1 MSYKSRVKNL
11 IAELEKDLFEREEC
25 VRLVLLAM
33 FAGKAIFLY
42 GPPGTAKS
50 MIARKISLAFGEPK
64 DFFSALMHRFST
76 PEDIFGPIDIGQLKQ
91 NRLVR
96 NTKGYLPT
104 ASFAFLDEIWKSSPA
119 ILNTLLTIINERLF
133 KEGDTDIKVPLKGIV
148 CASNEFPPTNQ
159 GLEALYDRMLLRY
172 FVEPLKSKK
181 NFLKL
186 ITSQEGKSSSQH
198 AFSLEELESIHQQ
211 AAQIPFSQE
220 ALESL
225 HTIKATLEQLK
236 HNPTL
241 VAKFLGESAPTKEE
255 QETTEPDSNLI
266 ATPSD
271 RRFKQCA
278 QLLQVAALL
287 SDQSQVST
295 PDLALLRHCLW
306 DSLEQIPL
314 VNAILEQCLKSSH
327 PRVRNFEQ
335 AQDEL
340 KHLEYTATAKNAT
353 LDMFHRIYQ
362 TLHAGV
368 QTHIQE
374 IEEELQEAIQNANVF
389 FSQADQKIPF
399 GGTQELIEEFKV
411 LLLNVEEV
419 YSKNLV
425 GCAERDLEKLKEVFI
440 EKSLDEGER
449 MYKTLLS
456 SFQWTIELLEKD
468 SKFTI
473 LLRELQKLHESLCQM
488 FKDAQNGVF
497 AKIKQERERKEHQ
510 QRQEQVLATLE
521 KDIDNI
527 IRRHGGISN
536 NEVIAT
542 PEFKEAVKNIIKV
555 LKTYIKGTQQQNEL
569 VQQLNPIQYPYS
581 YYYNGINGYYQLKQQ
596 RNLMNNILQLA
607 EKMRQVYQEVE

>member
-50 MIARKISLAFGEPK
+50 MIARKVSLAFGEPK

-172 FVEPLKSKK
+172 FVEPLKSKE

-211 AAQIPFSQE
+211 AAQIPFSPD

-225 HTIKATLEQLK
+225 HTIKVTLEQLK
-236 HNPTL
+236 HNPAL

-255 QETTEPDSNLI
+255 QESTEPDSNLI
-266 ATPSD
+266 TTPSD

-287 SDQSQVST
+287 SDQPQVST

-314 VNAILEQCLKSSH
+314 VNAILAQCLKSSH
-327 PRVRNFEQ
+327 TKAKDFQKAQENFS
-335 AQDEL
+335 
-340 KHLEYTATAKNAT
+340 HLEKMTTDSLKTFTNACQ
-353 LDMFHRIYQ
+353 Y
-362 TLHAGV
+362 LHKEV
-368 QTHIQE
+368 TTHIQE
-374 IEEELQEAIQNANVF
+374 LN
-389 FSQADQKIPF
+389 
-399 GGTQELIEEFKV
+399 QELRTARDNINIFLSNEDIKTAFAGPQELLQKFKV
-411 LLLNVEEV
+411 LE
-419 YSKNLV
+419 
-425 GCAERDLEKLKEVFI
+425 LELKELDQKVAHVESQRVHNATNPRPPQDSLEEEIFVIAEKYGI
-440 EKSLDEGER
+440 EDISKLA
-449 MYKTLLS
+449 
-456 SFQWTIELLEKD
+456 ELLKAYISSDFEPADLRKRGFNFVD
-468 SKFTI
+468 RYGETI
-473 LLRELQKLHESLCQM
+473 FNFGSSDPLR
-488 FKDAQNGVF
+488 A
-497 AKIKQERERKEHQ
+497 
-510 QRQEQVLATLE
+510 
-521 KDIDNI
+521 
-527 IRRHGGISN
+527 
-536 NEVIAT
+536 
-542 PEFKEAVKNIIKV
+542 V
-555 LKTYIKGTQQQNEL
+555 LKAGLRGVIDQQIRQNQKIRSTGMDLIQKDRL
-569 VQQLNPIQYPYS
+569 VSDLLYFAD
-581 YYYNGINGYYQLKQQ
+581 KH
-596 RNLMNNILQLA
+596 
-607 EKMRQVYQEVE
+607 K

>member
-11 IAELEKDLFEREEC
+11 IAELEKDLYEREEC

-50 MIARKISLAFGEPK
+50 MIARKVSLAFGEPK

-172 FVEPLKSKK
+172 FVEPLKSKE

-186 ITSQEGKSSSQH
+186 ITSQEGRSSSQH

-236 HNPTL
+236 HNPAL
-241 VAKFLGESAPTKEE
+241 VAKFLGESAPTQEE
-255 QETTEPDSNLI
+255 QETTESDSNLI

-287 SDQSQVST
+287 SDQPQVTT

-314 VNAILEQCLKSSH
+314 VNAILAQVLKSSH
-327 PRVRNFEQ
+327 AKARDLEKAQESLKYLEWVRAHKSTEEFEKTYQHAHTEIQ
-335 AQDEL
+335 AHTSEL
-340 KHLEYTATAKNAT
+340 ERN
-353 LDMFHRIYQ
+353 
-362 TLHAGV
+362 LHEMS
-368 QTHIQE
+368 QK
-374 IEEELQEAIQNANVF
+374 ANVF
-389 FSQADQKIPF
+389 LSSKDQKIAF
-399 GGTQELIEEFKV
+399 ASTQELLQEFKV
-411 LLLNVEEV
+411 LSLQLEEV
-419 YSKNLV
+419 YKNPPTPQPPEPSKP
-425 GCAERDLEKLKEVFI
+425 AEV
-440 EKSLDEGER
+440 
-449 MYKTLLS
+449 
-456 SFQWTIELLEKD
+456 QD
-468 SKFTI
+468 SKG
-473 LLRELQKLHESLCQM
+473 LRKNITNIIRTHGDIQDVAVIKTEEFKKAIRDIAKALVAYCNGNTTESDL
-488 FKDAQNGVF
+488 
-497 AKIKQERERKEHQ
+497 RKT
-510 QRQEQVLATLE
+510 LATLRYPSHLLGS
-521 KDIDNI
+521 IPHHPI
-527 IRRHGGISN
+527 
-536 NEVIAT
+536 
-542 PEFKEAVKNIIKV
+542 FKSIVTSIGNGSDSFMKN
-555 LKTYIKGTQQQNEL
+555 LED
-569 VQQLNPIQYPYS
+569 PIHNCIPP
-581 YYYNGINGYYQLKQQ
+581 L
-596 RNLMNNILQLA
+596 LELA
-607 EKMRQVYQEVE
+607 EKMKQDYQNTK

>member
-11 IAELEKDLFEREEC
+11 IAELEKDLYEREEC

-50 MIARKISLAFGEPK
+50 MIARKVSLAFGEPK

-172 FVEPLKSKK
+172 FVEPLKSKE

-236 HNPTL
+236 TNPAL

-287 SDQSQVST
+287 SDQPQVST

-314 VNAILEQCLKSSH
+314 VNAILAQCLKSSH
-327 PRVRNFEQ
+327 TKAKDLEK
-335 AQDEL
+335 AQESFS
-340 KHLEYTATAKNAT
+340 HLEKMTADSLETFANACQ
-353 LDMFHRIYQ
+353 H
-362 TLHAGV
+362 LHKEV
-368 QTHIQE
+368 TTHIQE
-374 IEEELQEAIQNANVF
+374 L
-389 FSQADQKIPF
+389 S
-399 GGTQELIEEFKV
+399 QELRTARDNINIFLSNEDIKTAFAGPQELLQKFKV
-411 LLLNVEEV
+411 LELELKELDQRAVKSQSTAGNININP
-419 YSKNLV
+419 S
-425 GCAERDLEKLKEVFI
+425 LEKEILAITKKYGITDTAQVAKI
-440 EKSLDEGER
+440 A
-449 MYKTLLS
+449 
-456 SFQWTIELLEKD
+456 ELLEGYAHGNLDPADLK
-468 SKFTI
+468 KRGF
-473 LLRELQKLHESLCQM
+473 KLTNHR
-488 FKDAQNGVF
+488 G
-497 AKIKQERERKEHQ
+497 
-510 QRQEQVLATLE
+510 
-521 KDIDNI
+521 
-527 IRRHGGISN
+527 
-536 NEVIAT
+536 
-542 PEFKEAVKNIIKV
+542 EAVDLGAYADPRNV
-555 LKTYIKGTQQQNEL
+555 LKAGLRGLIH
-569 VQQLNPIQYPYS
+569 
-581 YYYNGINGYYQLKQQ
+581 
-596 RNLMNNILQLA
+596 
-607 EKMRQVYQEVE
+607 

>member
-11 IAELEKDLFEREEC
+11 IAELEQDLYEREEC

-50 MIARKISLAFGEPK
+50 MIARKVSLAFGAPK

-133 KEGDTDIKVPLKGIV
+133 KQGNTNIKVPLKGIV

-172 FVEPLKSKK
+172 FVEPLKSKE

-186 ITSQEGKSSSQH
+186 ITSQEGRSSSQH

-236 HNPTL
+236 HNPAL
-241 VAKFLGESAPTKEE
+241 VAKFLGESAPTQEE

-314 VNAILEQCLKSSH
+314 VNAILAQCLKSSH
-327 PRVRNFEQ
+327 TKAKDLEEVRTQ
-335 AQDEL
+335 
-340 KHLEYTATAKNAT
+340 LEYLTYSGKNAT
-353 LDMFHRIYQ
+353 LDIFSKIYKD
-362 TLHAGV
+362 LHAKVQSHIKGV
-368 QTHIQE
+368 EAQ
-374 IEEELQEAIQNANVF
+374 LQKAIQNANVF
-389 FSQADQKIPF
+389 LSKADQKIPF
-399 GGTQELIEEFKV
+399 GGMQELIEEFKV

-449 MYKTLLS
+449 MYKTLFS

>member
-1 MSYKSRVKNL
+1 M
-11 IAELEKDLFEREEC
+11 
-25 VRLVLLAM
+25 
-33 FAGKAIFLY
+33 
-42 GPPGTAKS
+42 
-50 MIARKISLAFGEPK
+50 
-64 DFFSALMHRFST
+64 
-76 PEDIFGPIDIGQLKQ
+76 
-91 NRLVR
+91 
-96 NTKGYLPT
+96 
-104 ASFAFLDEIWKSSPA
+104 
-119 ILNTLLTIINERLF
+119 
-133 KEGDTDIKVPLKGIV
+133 
-148 CASNEFPPTNQ
+148 
-159 GLEALYDRMLLRY
+159 
-172 FVEPLKSKK
+172 
-181 NFLKL
+181 
-186 ITSQEGKSSSQH
+186 
-198 AFSLEELESIHQQ
+198 
-211 AAQIPFSQE
+211 
-220 ALESL
+220 
-225 HTIKATLEQLK
+225 
-236 HNPTL
+236 
-241 VAKFLGESAPTKEE
+241 
-255 QETTEPDSNLI
+255 I

-497 AKIKQERERKEHQ
+497 AKQK
-510 QRQEQVLATLE
+510 
-521 KDIDNI
+521 
-527 IRRHGGISN
+527 
-536 NEVIAT
+536 
-542 PEFKEAVKNIIKV
+542 KEAEEKNARKD
-555 LKTYIKGTQQQNEL
+555 KSKC
-569 VQQLNPIQYPYS
+569 
-581 YYYNGINGYYQLKQQ
+581 
-596 RNLMNNILQLA
+596 
-607 EKMRQVYQEVE
+607 

>member
-50 MIARKISLAFGEPK
+50 MIARKVSLAFGEPK

-172 FVEPLKSKK
+172 FVEPLKSKE

-236 HNPTL
+236 HNPAL
-241 VAKFLGESAPTKEE
+241 VAKFLGESAPTKEGE
-255 QETTEPDSNLI
+255 EDTEPDSNLI

-287 SDQSQVST
+287 SDQKQVST

-314 VNAILEQCLKSSH
+314 VNAILAQCLKSSH
-327 PRVRNFEQ
+327 TRAKDLEKAQENF
-335 AQDEL
+335 L
-340 KHLEYTATAKNAT
+340 HLEKMTTDSLETFTNAYQDLHQQTTAHT
-353 LDMFHRIYQ
+353 Q
-362 TLHAGV
+362 TLR
-368 QTHIQE
+368 Q
-374 IEEELQEAIQNANVF
+374 ELQEASQKANVF
-389 FSQADQKIPF
+389 LSSKDQEVAFS
-399 GGTQELIEEFKV
+399 GMQELLEEFKV
-411 LLLNVEEV
+411 IALKLEELYRNTRLEHAQQQLENLKQVFLNEPLEEKQQRLYDDLHIYFDNIIDDLKKDPKEAGLLEAFQTLRLRLQE
-419 YSKNLV
+419 LL
-425 GCAERDLEKLKEVFI
+425 RDAQAGVLEK
-440 EKSLDEGER
+440 
-449 MYKTLLS
+449 
-456 SFQWTIELLEKD
+456 
-468 SKFTI
+468 
-473 LLRELQKLHESLCQM
+473 
-488 FKDAQNGVF
+488 
-497 AKIKQERERKEHQ
+497 
-510 QRQEQVLATLE
+510 QRQEQQLQTLTQSITEIIQKHGRMDNKKVINTKEFKKAITDIARALENYIRGKQKLNQLE
-521 KDIDNI
+521 KVLDDIDYPCGDG
-527 IRRHGGISN
+527 HTECLSN
-536 NEVIAT
+536 YSRNCVPHLLGLAKRIKQT
-542 PEFKEAVKNIIKV
+542 YKNTK
-555 LKTYIKGTQQQNEL
+555 
-569 VQQLNPIQYPYS
+569 
-581 YYYNGINGYYQLKQQ
+581 
-596 RNLMNNILQLA
+596 
-607 EKMRQVYQEVE
+607 

>member
-11 IAELEKDLFEREEC
+11 IAELEKDLYEREEC

-50 MIARKISLAFGEPK
+50 MIARKVSLAFGEPK

-172 FVEPLKSKK
+172 FVEPLKSKE

-198 AFSLEELESIHQQ
+198 TFSLEELESIHQQ

-236 HNPTL
+236 HNPAL
-241 VAKFLGESAPTKEE
+241 VAKFLGQSAPTQEE
-255 QETTEPDSNLI
+255 QETTEPDSNLV

-287 SDQSQVST
+287 SDQPQVST

-314 VNAILEQCLKSSH
+314 VNAILAQCLKSSH
-327 PRVRNFEQ
+327 TRAKDLEK
-335 AQDEL
+335 AQESFL
-340 KHLEYTATAKNAT
+340 HLEKMTTDSLKTFTNAYQDLRQQTTA
-353 LDMFHRIYQ
+353 
-362 TLHAGV
+362 HA
-368 QTHIQE
+368 QALNQ
-374 IEEELQEAIQNANVF
+374 ELQEASQEANVF
-389 FSQADQKIPF
+389 LSPVDQKIAF
-399 GGTQELIEEFKV
+399 SGTQGLLEEFKV
-411 LLLNVEEV
+411 LSLKLEELYRNTRLEHAQRQLENLKQVFLNEALEEKHQRLYDNLHIYFDNTIDDLKKDPKEAGLLGAFQTLRLRLQE
-419 YSKNLV
+419 LL
-425 GCAERDLEKLKEVFI
+425 RDAKAGVFEKQRREQRLQTLTQSITEIIQKRGRMDDKKVINTKEFKQAVTSI
-440 EKSLDEGER
+440 A
-449 MYKTLLS
+449 KTL
-456 SFQWTIELLEKD
+456 E
-468 SKFTI
+468 
-473 LLRELQKLHESLCQM
+473 
-488 FKDAQNGVF
+488 N
-497 AKIKQERERKEHQ
+497 
-510 QRQEQVLATLE
+510 
-521 KDIDNI
+521 
-527 IRRHGGISN
+527 
-536 NEVIAT
+536 
-542 PEFKEAVKNIIKV
+542 
-555 LKTYIKGTQQQNEL
+555 YIKD
-569 VQQLNPIQYPYS
+569 
-581 YYYNGINGYYQLKQQ
+581 KQQ
-596 RNLMNNILQLA
+596 RNQLEQVLNNTNYPYSPNGWMERLSNYSYNCVPHLLNLA
-607 EKMRQVYQEVE
+607 DKMKKDYQNAK

>member
-11 IAELEKDLFEREEC
+11 IAELEQDLYEREEC

-50 MIARKISLAFGEPK
+50 MIARKISLAFGNPRKPQQISHDDSSEPSES
-64 DFFSALMHRFST
+64 DTVFFSALMHRFST

-172 FVEPLKSKK
+172 FVEPLKSKE

-236 HNPTL
+236 HNPAL
-241 VAKFLGESAPTKEE
+241 VAKFLGESAPTKEGE
-255 QETTEPDSNLI
+255 EDTEPDSNLI

-287 SDQSQVST
+287 SDQPQVST

-314 VNAILEQCLKSSH
+314 VNAILAQCLKSSH
-327 PRVRNFEQ
+327 TRAKDLEKAQESLKYLEWVRAHKSTEEFEKTYQHAHAEIQ
-335 AQDEL
+335 AHTSEL
-340 KHLEYTATAKNAT
+340 EKN
-353 LDMFHRIYQ
+353 
-362 TLHAGV
+362 LHEMS
-368 QTHIQE
+368 QK
-374 IEEELQEAIQNANVF
+374 ANVF
-389 FSQADQKIPF
+389 LSSKDQKIAF
-399 GGTQELIEEFKV
+399 ASTQELLQEFKV
-411 LLLNVEEV
+411 LSLQLEEV
-419 YSKNLV
+419 YNDIKSHQLGEFAKNIKAHKTTLQKV
-425 GCAERDLEKLKEVFI
+425 SPKLCVDITEIIRSNGRFGDTAVIFTLEFEKAVEDIARVLEAYRARSITKENLKSTLENMHYPYESGYKRRLYDATYNCVPPLLDLAERIKL
-440 EKSLDEGER
+440 SNR
-449 MYKTLLS
+449 
-456 SFQWTIELLEKD
+456 
-468 SKFTI
+468 
-473 LLRELQKLHESLCQM
+473 
-488 FKDAQNGVF
+488 N
-497 AKIKQERERKEHQ
+497 AK
-510 QRQEQVLATLE
+510 
-521 KDIDNI
+521 
-527 IRRHGGISN
+527 
-536 NEVIAT
+536 
-542 PEFKEAVKNIIKV
+542 
-555 LKTYIKGTQQQNEL
+555 
-569 VQQLNPIQYPYS
+569 
-581 YYYNGINGYYQLKQQ
+581 
-596 RNLMNNILQLA
+596 
-607 EKMRQVYQEVE
+607 